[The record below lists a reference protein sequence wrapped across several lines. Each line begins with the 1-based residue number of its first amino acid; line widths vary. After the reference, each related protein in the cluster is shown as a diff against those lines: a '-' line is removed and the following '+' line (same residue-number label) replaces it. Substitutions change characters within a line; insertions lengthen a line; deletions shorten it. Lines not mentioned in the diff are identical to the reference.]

1 MGSVAVVTA
10 FAEIN
15 AALAVLAAE
24 VAEAGSVPFSA
35 ADPLRGLA
43 DGCLDVLS
51 GVAGTEGRLAA
62 LKAQAVA
69 VYAQSA
75 HAVAQAVSPAGMPGR
90 AHAQAQEMA
99 VAAEVAGVLTIGER
113 AAGLLLNQSR
123 Y

>member
-24 VAEAGSVPFSA
+24 VAEAGSMPFSA

-62 LKAQAVA
+62 LKVIDPEAADRALTREALVW
-69 VYAQSA
+69 
-75 HAVAQAVSPAGMPGR
+75 GGR
-90 AHAQAQEMA
+90 YSTIM
-99 VAAEVAGVLTIGER
+99 VAAAFESWVRLWEARLKPP
-113 AAGLLLNQSR
+113 L
-123 Y
+123 